1 METPEQ
7 APRVTTIYM
16 LPADVYDQFIADLE
30 APVGD
35 MEKTVRLFQ
44 RPSPFTTDCD

>member
-1 METPEQ
+1 MDEQ
-7 APRVTTIYM
+7 PPKMTTIYL

-30 APVGD
+30 EPAGD

-44 RPSPFTTDCD
+44 RPSPFTRDCD